1 MFFLRGPFMR
11 ITTLAAVGICIG
23 ILNIQM
29 AGAQSG
35 GKQIIGRDPAS
46 TMPFSPAVVA
56 GDFIYLSG
64 SLSREGN
71 FTEQAHAVFERLG
84 QVLEQAGAGFDR
96 VAAVTVYLKDTSDFQ
111 AMNEV
116 FREYWPTEP
125 PTRSTIQADF
135 VTPDALL
142 EVSMVAIKP
151 GAERTIIKPDDW
163 AENVNP
169 YSYAIKSGDTLFLAH
184 LVGRNYRDNSNV
196 EGGIQAETEAIF
208 EAARQL
214 LAEAGMSLANVVSSR
229 VFLGDFDMFADM
241 NATYR
246 EQWPDF
252 PPARAT
258 VLAHG
263 PGSSPLGITLVAV
276 KGERERIVR
285 PNPDGT
291 PGRVS
296 PILSHAVRV
305 GNRLYLSGML
315 GVNDETRT
323 DTQAQTREA
332 LATIGRTLDAAGFG
346 FEHLVDGIVYLTDM
360 SEWGEMNVAY
370 VDAIGKD
377 FPARAAV
384 GTGLVSSD
392 GRVEIMFTAVR

>member
-1 MFFLRGPFMR
+1 
-11 ITTLAAVGICIG
+11 
-23 ILNIQM
+23 
-29 AGAQSG
+29 
-35 GKQIIGRDPAS
+35 
-46 TMPFSPAVVA
+46 MPFSPAVVA

-163 AENVNP
+163 AENANP

-196 EGGIQAETEAIF
+196 EGGIQAKTEAIF

-214 LAEAGMSLANVVSSR
+214 LAEADMSLANVVSSR

-323 DTQAQTREA
+323 DTQAQTRETM
-332 LATIGRTLDAAGFG
+332 ATIGRTLDAAGFG

-370 VDAIGKD
+370 VEAIGKD